1 MDNRGPYTV
10 AMPSNKRVLTLD
22 QEREV
27 AQLYDETD
35 TPVPEIKETY
45 GISDSVLY
53 RLLQTHGVTPR
64 LKRNVP
70 PKNGRIKITKIDPA
84 KLELPPEIEVPVM
97 HTSTTEVVV
106 DKQNLV
112 QTVTRHSSRR
122 LHTWEIQYSGT
133 VLVEADEIEEAIRE
147 ARKLGVV
154 KRIHSVTEKKE

>member
-1 MDNRGPYTV
+1 
-10 AMPSNKRVLTLD
+10 
-22 QEREV
+22 
-27 AQLYDETD
+27 
-35 TPVPEIKETY
+35 
-45 GISDSVLY
+45 
-53 RLLQTHGVTPR
+53 
-64 LKRNVP
+64 
-70 PKNGRIKITKIDPA
+70 
-84 KLELPPEIEVPVM
+84 M
-97 HTSTTEVVV
+97 HTGTTEVVV

>member
-1 MDNRGPYTV
+1 M
-10 AMPSNKRVLTLD
+10 
-22 QEREV
+22 
-27 AQLYDETD
+27 AQLYDESD

-53 RLLQTHGVTPR
+53 RLLQTHGITPR

-70 PKNGRIKITKIDPA
+70 ANKNGKVKITKIDPA
-84 KLELPPEIEVPVM
+84 TLDLPPEVEEVPVM
-97 HTSTTEVVV
+97 HTGTTEVVV

-122 LHTWEIQYSGT
+122 LHTWEVSYSGT
-133 VLVEADEIEEAIRE
+133 VLVEAEEIEEAIRE